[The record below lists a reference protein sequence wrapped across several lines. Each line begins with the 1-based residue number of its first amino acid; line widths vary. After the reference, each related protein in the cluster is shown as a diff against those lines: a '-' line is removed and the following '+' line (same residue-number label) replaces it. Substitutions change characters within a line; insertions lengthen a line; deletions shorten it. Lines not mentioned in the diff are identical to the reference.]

1 MKKIISLVFLFVSF
15 IFFAQNKSDIGKL
28 YLGIS
33 FNEDQFNTFD
43 QSVLKKVEGKLI
55 QILAENGIAASG
67 YNNGIIIEPNIIINN
82 NEIVEGGM
90 QNINVTKI
98 TLQILIKQ
106 DQTQK
111 IFTSLSKDL
120 KGTGK
125 TTDIA
130 INNAINSLSSN
141 DSSISNFIEKSK
153 SKINQYYEQNCSS
166 IINRASSL
174 EKTGQYE
181 EALALIMSVPE
192 SASCYNNA
200 QNKALETYKNYQKK
214 NCNSFIKQAQAS
226 IAEKN
231 YSLALENLTQIDS
244 TSPCNTQSNAL
255 IKSVEN
261 KISAEEKKELDLL
274 MKLHNDAV
282 SLEKTRIN
290 AIKDIA
296 AAYYKSKTLPSH
308 TIIVK

>member
-43 QSVLKKVEGKLI
+43 QSILKKVEGKLI

-67 YNNGIIIEPNIIINN
+67 YNNGLIIEPNIIINN

-111 IFTSLSKDL
+111 IFASLSKDL

-141 DSSISNFIEKSK
+141 DSSI
-153 SKINQYYEQNCSS
+153 
-166 IINRASSL
+166 
-174 EKTGQYE
+174 
-181 EALALIMSVPE
+181 
-192 SASCYNNA
+192 
-200 QNKALETYKNYQKK
+200 
-214 NCNSFIKQAQAS
+214 
-226 IAEKN
+226 
-231 YSLALENLTQIDS
+231 
-244 TSPCNTQSNAL
+244 
-255 IKSVEN
+255 
-261 KISAEEKKELDLL
+261 
-274 MKLHNDAV
+274 
-282 SLEKTRIN
+282 
-290 AIKDIA
+290 
-296 AAYYKSKTLPSH
+296 
-308 TIIVK
+308 